1 MDATDNA
8 ALREY
13 AKKRIKNQHEFKQ
26 LLVVW
31 AFVSALL
38 SAIWFLASPETFYWP
53 IFAIGGIGIAAYF
66 QWVEAYGPGLTRE
79 ITESDIDA
87 EVERLQRKG

>member
-1 MDATDNA
+1 MATSEQD
-8 ALREY
+8 ALRKY

-38 SAIWFLASPETFYWP
+38 TAIWFLASPDTFYWP
-53 IFAIGGIGIAAYF
+53 IFAIGGIGIAVYF
-66 QWVEAYGPGLTRE
+66 QWSEAYGPGLTKV
-79 ITESDIDA
+79 ITEADIDA
-87 EVERLQRKG
+87 EVERLRRKG